1 MLYARGLR
9 GRDNVRMK
17 LLRLLH
23 RWLGLLVSLVVIAVA
38 LSGGILIF
46 HDLILRTTWPVLAR
60 PLQPGQERAYPTV
73 LSHVERQFRG
83 PAIQLI
89 KFPDQEMNAFH
100 LWMHDGSEAFVHP
113 SSGRLITRWTWD
125 ETLTGMLFEL
135 HAHLLAGES
144 GEQVNG
150 YLGLLLVGFVLSGL
164 ILWYPQRQTFRL
176 RFVIPRGMSSAH
188 LIRTHSALGVIFAAG
203 ILLFVVTGVTMV
215 FYRPFMA
222 AVTGVLDS
230 TPPMVP
236 SATVKPTDQP
246 VRPWTTILE
255 TVSTTFPDGT
265 LVYYIPP
272 RPDNA
277 VMTFRKRMPGEWHPN
292 GRSFILLHPYTG
304 EVLQAIDARRQRL
317 GMRLMEKAYPL
328 HASKVGGP
336 PYTLFALCTSVALI
350 GLGVFGCLSY
360 FFRIVPHRRKR

>member
-1 MLYARGLR
+1 
-9 GRDNVRMK
+9 MK

-46 HDLILRTTWPVLAR
+46 HDSILRMTWPVLAS
-60 PLQPGQERAYPTV
+60 PLQPGQERAYPTI
-73 LSHVERQFRG
+73 LSHVERRFHDPG
-83 PAIQLI
+83 IQLI
-89 KFPDQEMNAFH
+89 KFPDQGMNAFH
-100 LWMHDGSEAFVHP
+100 LWLHDGSEAFVHP
-113 SSGRLITRWTWD
+113 SSGRLISRWAWN
-125 ETLTGMLFEL
+125 ETLTGVLFEL
-135 HAHLLAGES
+135 HANLLAGEP

-150 YLGLLLVGFVLSGL
+150 YLGLLLLGFVLSGL
-164 ILWYPQRQTFRL
+164 ILWWPQRRTFQL
-176 RFVIPRGMSSAH
+176 RFAMPRGASPAH
-188 LIRTHSALGVIFAAG
+188 LIRAHSAIGVIFAAG

-215 FYRPFMA
+215 FYRPFMTT
-222 AVTGVLDS
+222 VTAVLDS

-246 VRPWTTILE
+246 VQPWTTILE
-255 TVSTTFPDGT
+255 TVATTFPDGK

-277 VMTFRKRMPGEWHPN
+277 VMTFRKRMPSEWHPN

-304 EVLQAIDARRQRL
+304 EVLQTIDARQQQL

-328 HASKVGGP
+328 HASKVGGV
-336 PYTLFALCTSVALI
+336 PYTLFALCTSGALI
-350 GLGVFGCLSY
+350 GLGVLGCLSY
-360 FFRIVPHRRKR
+360 FLRIMPHRRKR